1 MAKKVYFGV
10 LIIIIMLIFFSH
22 KTLLKMFF
30 PLEYSSSVER
40 YSSIYG
46 VDPNIIYSIINVESK
61 FNADAVSKKGA
72 VGLMQITPKTG
83 KYIASLLNRDDYD
96 EKRLLEPE
104 VNIEFGTFYISKLY
118 KDFNGNLNYIL
129 AAYNGGEGN
138 VRKWIEQN
146 QNDGILGIEEIPFG
160 ETREYI
166 KRVNSCYRVYTYLYG
181 SNKK

>member
-10 LIIIIMLIFFSH
+10 FIIVIIIILLSH
-22 KTLLKMFF
+22 KTVLKMFF

-40 YSSIYG
+40 YSSVYD

-61 FNADAVSKKGA
+61 FNPDALSKKGA

-83 KYIASLLNRDDYD
+83 EYIASLLNKDDYD
-96 EKRLLEPE
+96 ENSLYEPE
-104 VNIEFGTFYISKLY
+104 INIEFGTFYISKLNR
-118 KDFNGNLNYIL
+118 DFNGNLNYIF

-138 VRKWIEQN
+138 VRKWIQN
-146 QNDGILGIEEIPFG
+146 KGGTLDIDDIPFR

-166 KRVNSCYRVYTYLYG
+166 KRVNRYYKLYTYLYG
-181 SNKK
+181 NNDNK